1 MIQALGSLLATHAP
15 YQWLPSKGKRAAWSR
30 AKRRLWKTKPPRSLA
45 RVQCEERSLAQANL
59 DPGHPEED
67 RLKAQNLLQH
77 EVGSMTLL
85 VIVRLTATRE
95 NVLLGN
101 F

>member
-1 MIQALGSLLATHAP
+1 MPLVNGSHQKETVQHGVDQGDVFGRRNHQDLSPEFNVRKSPTQAS
-15 YQWLPSKGKRAAWSR
+15 
-30 AKRRLWKTKPPRSLA
+30 
-45 RVQCEERSLAQANL
+45 L

-67 RLKAQNLLQH
+67 RLEEQDLLQH

-85 VIVRLTATRE
+85 VVVWHDATRK
-95 NVLLGN
+95 NAVLLGT

>member
-1 MIQALGSLLATHAP
+1 MPLVNGSHQRET
-15 YQWLPSKGKRAAWSR
+15 GAAWSR
-30 AKRRLWKTKPPRSLA
+30 PKRRLWKTKPPRSPA
-45 RVQCEERSLAQANL
+45 RVQFEERSLTQASL

-67 RLKAQNLLQH
+67 RLEEQDLLQH

-85 VIVRLTATRE
+85 VVIRLAATRK
-95 NVLLGN
+95 NAVLLGN

>member
-1 MIQALGSLLATHAP
+1 M
-15 YQWLPSKGKRAAWSR
+15 SR
-30 AKRRLWKTKPPRSLA
+30 PRRRLWKTKPPRSLA
-45 RVQCEERSLAQANL
+45 RVQCEERSLTQASL

-67 RLKAQNLLQH
+67 RLEEQDLLQH

-85 VIVRLTATRE
+85 VVVRLDATRK
-95 NVLLGN
+95 NAVFLGN

>member
-1 MIQALGSLLATHAP
+1 MPLC
-15 YQWLPSKGKRAAWSR
+15 QWLPSTRSRAAWSR
-30 AKRRLWKTKPPRSLA
+30 PRRRLWNTKPPRSLA
-45 RVQCEERSLAQANL
+45 RVQCEEKSLTQASL

-67 RLKAQNLLQH
+67 RLEEQDLLQH

-85 VIVRLTATRE
+85 VVVRLGVTRK
-95 NVLLGN
+95 NAILLGN